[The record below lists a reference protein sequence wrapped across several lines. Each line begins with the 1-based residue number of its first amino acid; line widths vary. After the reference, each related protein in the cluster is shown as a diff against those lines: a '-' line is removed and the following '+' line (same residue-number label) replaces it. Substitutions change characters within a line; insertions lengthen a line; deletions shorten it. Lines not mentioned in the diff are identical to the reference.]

1 MCAPVSIVTGGTV
14 SGCTGVCQMMPQIF
28 ASLGIVGVLIWNF
41 RDLIR
46 KRLSFRKTSA

>member
-1 MCAPVSIVTGGTV
+1 MCAPVSIVTGGAV
-14 SGCTGVCQMMPQIF
+14 NGCTGVCQAMPQIF

-41 RDLIR
+41 RDSIR